1 MDYDHIVITG
11 AREHNLKGVS
21 LRIPK
26 NRIVVF
32 TGVSGSGKSSIVF
45 DTIAVESQRQL
56 AETFTT
62 FIRNRLPKHER
73 PTADTIENLSTAIV
87 VDQRPVG
94 GNSRSTV
101 GTMTD
106 IHPLLRVLFSR
117 HGTPGAGPANHY
129 SFNDPNGMCPTCE
142 GLGRTVR
149 LDLDALLDPSLAIRE
164 GAIRHPGFAVGGWQW
179 QLYANHDLYPT
190 DVPVREF
197 TDEQWRLFLYGTGA
211 KVEIVNSNGRHH
223 IDYEGLVDRFNRLYL
238 NRDTSALAE
247 RSRETIARFVAEGAC
262 PDCAGARLNEAAR
275 ASLIEGQSLSD
286 YAAMEIGDL
295 VGVLTGLADP
305 VARRVARPAAL
316 ALERIV
322 AIGLGYL
329 HLDRPTSTVSGG
341 EGQRLKMVRYLGSS
355 LTGMTYIFD
364 EPSVGLHPRDVV
376 RLGDL
381 LTRLRDKGNTV
392 LVVEHDPDVIAI
404 ADHVVDVGPGAGI
417 HGGTVT
423 FEGSFAELRVSDS
436 PTGRALRRAGP
447 LKPDFRRPTG
457 VLEIRGANLHNLRDV
472 DVDIPTG
479 VLTVV
484 TGVAGSGKSTLI
496 SDVLVAAHPTA
507 VVVDQSGVG
516 ISSRSTPASYVGVAD
531 PLRRLFAKANG
542 VDPGLFSF
550 NSLGGCPQCQGRGVV
565 RTDMAFMDPV
575 TTRCTACAGRR
586 FRDEVLAY
594 SLRGRSIVD
603 VLALTAEEAID
614 YFVEEALRT
623 RVRSLA
629 SVGLGYLTL
638 GQPLSSLSGGEL
650 QRLKLASELHKTG
663 SVYILDE
670 PTTGLHMSDVDTLIR
685 LLDRLVDAGNTV
697 VVVEHNLDVVKR
709 ADHVVDLGP
718 GGGKHG
724 GTVVFAGTPAELVK
738 AEDSATAEFLR
749 AALAC
754 AERARTA

>member
-1 MDYDHIVITG
+1 MNYDHIVITG
-11 AREHNLKGVS
+11 AREHNLKDVS

-56 AETFTT
+56 AETYPA
-62 FIRNRLPKHER
+62 FIRNRLPRHER
-73 PTADTIENLSTAIV
+73 PDADTIEHLSTAIV
-87 VDQRPVG
+87 VDQRPIG

-117 HGTPGAGPANHY
+117 HGTPSAGPSNHY
-129 SFNDPNGMCPTCE
+129 SFNDPNGMCPTCD

-149 LDLDALLDPSLAIRE
+149 LNLDALIDPTRSIRE

-179 QLYANHDLYPT
+179 QLYAHHGLYPT
-190 DVPVREF
+190 DVPVGTF
-197 TDEQWRLFLYGTGA
+197 TDEQRRLFLHGTGA
-211 KVEIVNSNGRHH
+211 KVEIVNNNGRHH

-238 NRDTSALAE
+238 KRDTSGLAE
-247 RSRETIARFVAEGAC
+247 KSRETINRFVVEGPC

-275 ASLIEGQSLSD
+275 RSLIEGRSLAD
-286 YAAMEIGDL
+286 YAALEIADL
-295 VGVLTGLADP
+295 VEVLTGLADP
-305 VARRVARPAAL
+305 IARRVARPAAV

-376 RLGDL
+376 RLNDL

-417 HGGTVT
+417 RGGTIV
-423 FEGSFAELRVSDS
+423 FEGDFAALRAADS
-436 PTGRALRRAGP
+436 PTGLALRRASS
-447 LKPDFRRPTG
+447 LKPSVRVPTG
-457 VLEIRGANLHNLRDV
+457 ALAIRGANLHNLRDV

-496 SDVLVAAHPTA
+496 SDVLVGAHPDA

-516 ISSRSTPASYVGVAD
+516 ISSRSTPATYVGVLD
-531 PLRRLFAKANG
+531 PVRKLFAKANG
-542 VDPGLFSF
+542 VDPGLFTF
-550 NSLGGCPQCQGRGVV
+550 NSTGACPECEGRGVI

-575 TTRCTACAGRR
+575 TTRCEACRGRR
-586 FRDEVLAY
+586 FREAVPAY
-594 SLRGRSIVD
+594 RLRGKSIVD
-603 VLALTAEEAID
+603 VLALTAEEAVG
-614 YFVEEALRT
+614 YFTERVLRA
-623 RVRSLA
+623 RVDSLVA
-629 SVGLGYLTL
+629 VGLGYLTL

-650 QRLKLASELHKTG
+650 QRLKLASELHKSGT
-663 SVYILDE
+663 VYILDE
-670 PTTGLHMSDVDTLIR
+670 PTTGLHMSDVETLIR
-685 LLDRLVDAGNTV
+685 LFDRLVDAGNTV
-697 VVVEHNLDVVKR
+697 VVVEHNPDVVKR
-709 ADHVVDLGP
+709 ADHVIDLGP

-724 GTVVFAGTPAELVK
+724 GTIVFEGTPAELVK
-738 AEDSATAEFLR
+738 AEDSATAHFLR
-749 AALAC
+749 AALAT
-754 AERARTA
+754 AEAARRR

>member
-1 MDYDHIVITG
+1 MNYDSIVITG

-56 AETFTT
+56 AETFTA

-73 PTADTIENLSTAIV
+73 PEADSIEHLSTAII
-87 VDQRPVG
+87 VDQRPIG

-117 HGTPGAGPANHY
+117 HGTPSAGPSNHY

-142 GLGRTVR
+142 GLGHTVR
-149 LDLDALLDPSLAIRE
+149 LNLDALIDPSRTIGD

-190 DVPVREF
+190 DVPIREF

-211 KVEIVNSNGRHH
+211 KVEIVNNNGRHH

-238 NRDTSALAE
+238 KRDTSALAE
-247 RSRETIARFVAEGAC
+247 KSRETIARFVTDGAC

-275 ASLIEGQSLSD
+275 TSLIEGRSLSD
-286 YAAMEIGDL
+286 YAAMEIADL
-295 VGVLTGLADP
+295 VEVLTGLADP
-305 VARRVARPAAL
+305 VARRVARPAAV

-376 RLGDL
+376 RLNDL

-423 FEGSFAELRVSDS
+423 FEGSFAELCAANS
-436 PTGRALRRAGP
+436 PTGRALRRLSP
-447 LKPDFRRPTG
+447 LKPSFRRPTG
-457 VLEIRGANLHNLRDV
+457 ALEIRGANLHNLRNV

-496 SDVLVAAHPTA
+496 SDVLVAAHPQA

-516 ISSRSTPASYVGVAD
+516 ISSRSTPATYVGVLD
-531 PLRRLFAKANG
+531 TVRKLFAKAND
-542 VDPGLFSF
+542 VDPGMFTF
-550 NSLGGCPQCQGRGVV
+550 NSLGACPECQGRGVI

-575 TTRCTACAGRR
+575 TTRCEACEGRR

-594 SLRGRSIVD
+594 RLRGKSIVE
-603 VLALTAEEAID
+603 VLALTAEEAVD
-614 YFVEEALRT
+614 YFTEKALRT
-623 RVRSLA
+623 RVRSLV

-650 QRLKLASELHKTG
+650 QRLKLASELHKAG

-670 PTTGLHMSDVDTLIR
+670 PTTGLHMSDVETLIR

-709 ADHVVDLGP
+709 ADHVLDLGP

-724 GTVVFAGTPAELVK
+724 GTVVFEGTPAELVK

-749 AALAC
+749 AALAT
-754 AERARTA
+754 AERARAS

>member
-1 MDYDHIVITG
+1 MNYDDIVITG
-11 AREHNLKGVS
+11 AREHNLKNVS

-45 DTIAVESQRQL
+45 DTIAIESQRQL
-56 AETFTT
+56 AETFPA
-62 FIRNRLPKHER
+62 FVRNRLPKHER
-73 PTADTIENLSTAIV
+73 PRADSIEHLSTAIV
-87 VDQRPVG
+87 VDQRPIG

-117 HGTPGAGPANHY
+117 HGTPSAGPANHY
-129 SFNDPNGMCPTCE
+129 SFNAPGGMCPTCE

-149 LDLDALLDPSLAIRE
+149 LDLDALIDPSRSIRE
-164 GAIRHPGFAVGGWQW
+164 GAIRHPAFPVGGWQW
-179 QLYANHDLYPT
+179 QLYSHHDLYPT

-238 NRDTSALAE
+238 KRDTSALADK
-247 RSRETIARFVAEGAC
+247 SRETLARFVTEGPC
-262 PDCAGARLNEAAR
+262 PDCAGARLNAATR
-275 ASLIEGQSLSD
+275 ASLIEGRSLPD
-286 YAAMEIGDL
+286 YAAMEIADL
-295 VGVLTGLADP
+295 VPVLTGLSDP
-305 VARRVARPAAL
+305 VARRVAEPAAV

-341 EGQRLKMVRYLGSS
+341 EGQRLKMVRHLGSS

-404 ADHVVDVGPGAGI
+404 ADHVVDVGPGAGV
-417 HGGTVT
+417 HGGTVV
-423 FEGSFAELRVSDS
+423 FEGPFADLRTADS
-436 PTGRALRRAGP
+436 PTGRALRRPAA
-447 LKPDFRRPTG
+447 LKPIVRTATG
-457 VLEIRGANLHNLRDV
+457 VLPIRGANLHNLRDV
-472 DVDIPTG
+472 DADIPTG

-496 SDVLVAAHPTA
+496 SDVLVAAYPEA

-516 ISSRSTPASYVGVAD
+516 TTSRSTPITYVGVLD
-531 PLRRLFAKANG
+531 RLRRLFAKAND
-542 VDPGLFSF
+542 VDPGWFTF
-550 NSLGGCPQCQGRGVV
+550 NSTGACPECEGRGVV

-575 TTRCTACAGRR
+575 TTRCEVCEGRR
-586 FRDEVLAY
+586 FRNEVLAY
-594 SLRGRSIVD
+594 TLRGKSIVD
-603 VLALTAEEAID
+603 VLALTADEAVHW
-614 YFVEEALRT
+614 FVEPELRA
-623 RVRSLA
+623 RVTTLVE
-629 SVGLGYLTL
+629 VGLGYLTL
-638 GQPLSSLSGGEL
+638 GQPLSSLSGGEA

-670 PTTGLHMSDVDTLIR
+670 PTTGLHMSDVDTLVG

-697 VVVEHNLDVVKR
+697 VVVEHNLDVIRR
-709 ADHVVDLGP
+709 ADHVLDLGP

-724 GTVVFAGTPAELVK
+724 GTVVFEGTPAELVE
-738 AEDSATAEFLR
+738 AEHSATGEFLR
-749 AALAC
+749 AALAS
-754 AERARTA
+754 AERARVG

>member
-1 MDYDHIVITG
+1 MNYDSIVITG

-56 AETFTT
+56 AETFTA

-73 PTADTIENLSTAIV
+73 PEADSIEHLSTAII

-117 HGTPGAGPANHY
+117 HGTPSAGPSNHY

-149 LDLDALLDPSLAIRE
+149 LNLDALIDPTRSIRD

-179 QLYANHDLYPT
+179 QLYANHGLYPT

-197 TDEQWRLFLYGTGA
+197 TDEQWRLFLRGTGA
-211 KVEIVNSNGRHH
+211 KVEIVNSNGRHR

-247 RSRETIARFVAEGAC
+247 KSRETIARFVTEGEC

-275 ASLIEGQSLSD
+275 SSLIEGRSLSD

-295 VGVLTGLADP
+295 VEVLTGLADP
-305 VARRVARPAAL
+305 VARRVARPAAV
-316 ALERIV
+316 ALERII

-376 RLGDL
+376 RLNDL

-404 ADHVVDVGPGAGI
+404 ADHIVDVGPGAGI

-423 FEGSFAELRVSDS
+423 FEGGFAELCRSNS
-436 PTGRALRRAGP
+436 PTGQALRRLTA
-447 LKPDFRRPTG
+447 LKPSFRRPTG
-457 VLEIRGANLHNLRDV
+457 ALEIRGANLHNLRNLN
-472 DVDIPTG
+472 VDIPTG

-496 SDVLVAAHPTA
+496 SDVLVAAHPDA

-516 ISSRSTPASYVGVAD
+516 ISARSTPASYVGVAD

-542 VDPGLFSF
+542 VDPGLFTF
-550 NSLGGCPQCQGRGVV
+550 NSSGGCPECQGRGVI

-575 TTRCTACAGRR
+575 TTRCEACGGRR

-594 SLRGRSIVD
+594 RLRGKSIVD
-603 VLALTAEEAID
+603 VLALTAEEAVD
-614 YFVEEALRT
+614 YLTEQALRT
-623 RVRSLA
+623 RVRSLV

-663 SVYILDE
+663 SLYVLDE
-670 PTTGLHMSDVDTLIR
+670 PTTGLHMSDVETLIR

-709 ADHVVDLGP
+709 ADHVLDLGP

-724 GTVVFAGTPAELVK
+724 GLVVFEGTPAELVEAK
-738 AEDSATAEFLR
+738 DSATAEFLR
-749 AALAC
+749 AALAS
-754 AERARTA
+754 AERARAS